1 MGTPEFW
8 RRVLA
13 SDRVSL
19 HYCNPAVTIRDTSSE
34 LGPGSTPKRCM
45 RSLGLSSSRKC
56 SLRGAG
62 EKLPLMTCMTKQTK
76 FFVLVAEKGT
86 KNFDFE
92 YLLDPSQISC
102 CVLDALPPPSSTSH
116 LTNAVALLRQDL
128 VYSIVER
135 RLS

>member
-45 RSLGLSSSRKC
+45 RSLGLRQRMQGSEESWVR
-56 SLRGAG
+56 
-62 EKLPLMTCMTKQTK
+62 
-76 FFVLVAEKGT
+76 
-86 KNFDFE
+86 E
-92 YLLDPSQISC
+92 YCVHIGICGISIK
-102 CVLDALPPPSSTSH
+102 T
-116 LTNAVALLRQDL
+116 
-128 VYSIVER
+128 
-135 RLS
+135 